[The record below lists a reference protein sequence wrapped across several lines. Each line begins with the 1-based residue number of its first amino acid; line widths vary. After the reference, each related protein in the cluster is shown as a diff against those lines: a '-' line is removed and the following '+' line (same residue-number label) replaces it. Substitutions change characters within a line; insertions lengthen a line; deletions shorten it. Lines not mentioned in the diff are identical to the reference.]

1 MIKVVPKVEAVV
13 VLDQDLQSVSRT
25 LWLHYYT
32 VQYGDSRVCLTEL
45 VDEQSTIDPAF
56 GARFAWGPGTWSSY
70 CVVLS
75 RDQTRL

>member
-45 VDEQSTIDPAF
+45 VDEN
-56 GARFAWGPGTWSSY
+56 R
-70 CVVLS
+70 
-75 RDQTRL
+75 R